1 MPHGLDTE
9 KEVFFYEQEFYPLS
23 NFSAFSLIWKNHHFA
38 TSEQAYHWEK
48 FPGNEI
54 LQREIQHAISAH
66 EAFRIAQSNKELV
79 RKDWESIKV
88 EIMAAILRAK
98 VKRHE
103 YVRRKLLETGEREII
118 ENSWR
123 DDFWGWGPN
132 KNGMNILGK
141 LWMQIRVDIH
151 SQINVPSHNVSDI

>member
-9 KEVFFYEQEFYPLS
+9 REVFFYEQEFYPLS
-23 NFSAFSLIWKNHHFA
+23 NFSAFSLIWKDHYFP
-38 TSEQAYHWEK
+38 TSEQAYQWEK
-48 FPGNEI
+48 FPENKV
-54 LQREIQHAISAH
+54 QHAISAH

-151 SQINVPSHNVSDI
+151 SQINAPSHNVSDI